1 MIQNKNNEKKKKQQ
15 NKNFTRVIETF
26 FDSFPGFV
34 FIKDLKNN
42 FIKVNDLLCNFHKK
56 AKEEME
62 NINLFKLYPKE
73 LAASFW
79 KDDLKVL
86 KTEKPVTNIREK
98 RVSESNKKWVITT
111 KIPYYNSN
119 EDIIGIFG
127 YSLDFSMFEDIEK
140 NLSEVEE
147 KFNLLTNTAKEMIIT
162 HDIKGNITYANKS
175 VGDITG
181 FTPKE
186 ILKKNISDF
195 ITLDKWNGV
204 KSRREKRL
212 SGEFEEFIFETEI
225 KDKEGKIIPIEVS
238 SVPMVE
244 KGEFKGV
251 LSISRD
257 ISERKESIKRIKE
270 SEKKFREAYNRAE
283 LYKELFTHDIGN
295 IFQSILTGVQLN
307 QTYLQNPENIDKSEL
322 KELRN
327 INIIIREEIL
337 RGKNLISNISKLSK
351 LDKLSFE
358 NRKMDLMKIIYK
370 TVSKVKET
378 YGNKEIDI
386 KIESTVKNTFIYANE
401 LLFDAFYN
409 LITNSIRHN
418 KKQNPWI
425 RIKIFQENENKFRL
439 EFIDNGIGIRDS
451 RKKQVFRRADLNDNL
466 PKASGLGLSLVK
478 RVVDHL
484 NGRIWVED
492 RVPEDYTKGTKFIMV
507 LPNISQN

>member
-1 MIQNKNNEKKKKQQ
+1 MKKKQQ

-26 FDSFPGFV
+26 FESFPGFV

-42 FIKVNDLLCNFHKK
+42 FIKVNDLLCNFHNK
-56 AKEEME
+56 AKEKME

-73 LAASFW
+73 LAESFW

-86 KTEKPVTNIREK
+86 KTEKPVTNTREK
-98 RVSESNKKWVITT
+98 RISGSNKKWVLTT
-111 KIPYYNSN
+111 KIPYYDSN
-119 EDIIGIFG
+119 ENIIGIFG
-127 YSLDFSMFEDIEK
+127 YSLDFSIFVDIEK
-140 NLSEVEE
+140 NLADVE
-147 KFNLLTNTAKEMIIT
+147 KQFNLLTNTAKEMIIT
-162 HDIKGNITYANKS
+162 HDVKGNITYANKS
-175 VGDITG
+175 VANITG
-181 FTPKE
+181 FTQDE

-204 KSRREKRL
+204 KSRREKRF

-225 KDKEGKIIPIEVS
+225 RDKQGKIIPIEVS

-244 KGEFKGV
+244 KGEFKGI

-257 ISERKESIKRIKE
+257 ISERKESIKRIKA

-307 QTYLQNPENIDKSEL
+307 QTYLQNPENIDKSKL

-327 INIIIREEIL
+327 INVIIREEIL
-337 RGKNLISNISKLSK
+337 RGKNLISNIFKLSK
-351 LDKLSFE
+351 LEKDSIEK
-358 NRKMDLMKIIYK
+358 RKMNLVKIIHK

-378 YGNKEIDI
+378 YENKEIDI
-386 KIESTVKNTFIYANE
+386 KIESFVENPFICANKF
-401 LLFDAFYN
+401 LFDAFYN

-425 RIKIFQENENKFRL
+425 NIKICQENENKFRL

-451 RKKQVFRRADLNDNL
+451 RKKKVFRRADLNDKL

-478 RVVDHL
+478 RVVDHF
-484 NGRIWVED
+484 NGKIWVED
-492 RVPEDYTKGTKFIMV
+492 RIPNDYTKGTKFILV
-507 LPNISQN
+507 LPINSKT